1 MTYRLRNIVIAVV
14 LAVFAA
20 LLTMMYV
27 TNYQRHVDKN
37 VADVPVLVATEDI
50 PSGTSGTQAAQ
61 HVEERMVEQQDVA
74 PGAVSDPE
82 LLKTLVVSQA
92 IYGGEQ
98 VTRQRFSSATEI
110 GVRSQLEGNMRAVA
124 VNGDAYQLLAGTLK
138 GGDRVDVVASL
149 KIDPDKD
156 VHATRII
163 LRDLQVLK
171 PAASPGAESRLQGGN
186 GGENFSVLL
195 AVSDTQVQKLFHVM
209 KHGDWTL
216 QLRPVVDAVDSPETL
231 ETVASLMRDGLRR
244 GRR

>member
-27 TNYQRHVDKN
+27 TNYQRHVDKD
-37 VADVPVLVATEDI
+37 VADVPVLVATDDI
-50 PSGTSGTQAAQ
+50 PAGTSGAQAAQ
-61 HVEERMVEQQDVA
+61 RVEERMVEQQDVA

-110 GVRSQLEGNMRAVA
+110 GVRSQIQGNLRAVS
-124 VNGDAYQLLAGTLK
+124 VNGDAYQLLAGTLRT
-138 GGDRVDVVASL
+138 GDHVDVVASL
-149 KIDPDKD
+149 KINPDKD
-156 VHATRII
+156 IHATRIV
-163 LRDLQVLK
+163 LRDLEVLK
-171 PAASPGAESRLQGGN
+171 AASAPGTESRLQGGR
-186 GGENFSVLL
+186 GAFSVLL
-195 AVSDTQVQKLFHVM
+195 AVSDTQVQKLFHVIQ
-209 KHGDWTL
+209 HGEWTL

>member
-14 LAVFAA
+14 LAVVAA

-27 TNYQRHVDKN
+27 TNYQRSVDN
-37 VADVPVLVATEDI
+37 DVADVPVLVATDDI
-50 PSGTSGTQAAQ
+50 PAGTSGAQAAQ
-61 HVEERMVEQQDVA
+61 RVEEHMVEQQNVA

-124 VNGDAYQLLAGTLK
+124 VNGDPYQLLAGTLRS
-138 GGDRVDVVASL
+138 GDHIDVVASL

-156 VHATRII
+156 VHATRIV

-171 PAASPGAESRLQGGN
+171 PAASPGAESRLQGGA

>member
-37 VADVPVLVATEDI
+37 VEDVPVLVATQDI
-50 PSGTSGTQAAQ
+50 PAGTSGAQAAQ
-61 HVEERMVEQQDVA
+61 RVEERMVEQQDVS
-74 PGAVSDPE
+74 PGAVTDRE
-82 LLKTLVVSQA
+82 LLKTLVVSQP

-110 GVRSQLEGNMRAVA
+110 GVRSQLEGNMRAIA
-124 VNGDAYQLLAGTLK
+124 VNGDAFQLLAGTLK
-138 GGDRVDVVASL
+138 NGDHVDVVASL
-149 KIDPDKD
+149 KISADKEI
-156 VHATRII
+156 HATRIV
-163 LRDLQVLK
+163 LRDLEVLR
-171 PAASPGAESRLQGGN
+171 SSTGSTSGSRLENANEGGL
-186 GGENFSVLL
+186 SVLL

-216 QLRPVVDAVDSPETL
+216 QLRPVVDAVDSPETI
-231 ETVASLMRDGLRR
+231 ETAVSLMRDGLR

>member
-37 VADVPVLVATEDI
+37 VADVPVLVATDDI
-50 PSGTSGTQAAQ
+50 PAGTSGSAAAQ
-61 HVEERMVEQQDVA
+61 RVEERMVEQQDVA
-74 PGAVSDPE
+74 PGAVSDKE
-82 LLKTLVVSQA
+82 LLKSLVVSQA

-110 GVRSQLEGNMRAVA
+110 GVRSQLKGNMRAIS
-124 VNGDAYQLLAGTLK
+124 VNGDAFQLLAGTLRN
-138 GGDRVDVVASL
+138 GDRVDVVASL
-149 KIDPDKD
+149 TLNADNN
-156 VHATRII
+156 VHATRIV
-163 LRDLQVLK
+163 LRDLEVLK
-171 PAASPGAESRLQGGN
+171 AVGGESAESKLSPKGSDN
-186 GGENFSVLL
+186 LSVLL

-209 KHGDWTL
+209 KHGEWTF

>member
-37 VADVPVLVATEDI
+37 VADVPVLVAAEDI
-50 PSGTSGTQAAQ
+50 PAGTSGAQAAQ
-61 HVEERMVEQQDVA
+61 RVEERMVEQQDVA
-74 PGAVSDPE
+74 PGAVSDKE

-110 GVRSQLEGNMRAVA
+110 GVRSQIQGNLRAVS
-124 VNGDAYQLLAGTLK
+124 VNGDAYQLLAGTLRT
-138 GGDRVDVVASL
+138 GDHVDVVASL
-149 KIDPDKD
+149 KINPDKD
-156 VHATRII
+156 IHATRIV
-163 LRDLQVLK
+163 LRDLEVLK
-171 PAASPGAESRLQGGN
+171 AASAPGTESRLQGGR
-186 GGENFSVLL
+186 GAFSVLL
-195 AVSDTQVQKLFHVM
+195 AVSDTQVQKLFHVIQ
-209 KHGDWTL
+209 HGEWTL

-231 ETVASLMRDGLRR
+231 ETVASLMRDGLQR

>member
-37 VADVPVLVATEDI
+37 VADVPVLVATDDI
-50 PSGTSGTQAAQ
+50 PAGTSGAQAAQ
-61 HVEERMVEQQDVA
+61 RVEERMVEQQDVP
-74 PGAVSDPE
+74 PGAVSDKE
-82 LLKTLVVSQA
+82 LLKTLVVSQT

-110 GVRSQLEGNMRAVA
+110 GVRSKLEGNMRAVA
-124 VNGDAYQLLAGTLK
+124 VNGDAFQLMAGTLK
-138 GGDRVDVVASL
+138 SGDRVDVVASV
-149 KIDPDKD
+149 KINPDKD
-156 VHATRII
+156 IHATRII
-163 LRDLQVLK
+163 LRDLEVLK
-171 PAASPGAESRLQGGN
+171 AANAPGAESRLQGGQ
-186 GGENFSVLL
+186 GGNLSVLL

-209 KHGDWTL
+209 KHGEWTL

>member
-14 LAVFAA
+14 LAAFAA

-27 TNYQRHVDKN
+27 TNYQRHVDKD
-37 VADVPVLVATEDI
+37 VADVPVLVATDDI
-50 PSGTSGTQAAQ
+50 PAGTSGAQAAQ
-61 HVEERMVEQQDVA
+61 RVEERMVEQQNVA
-74 PGAVSDPE
+74 PGAVTDPE
-82 LLKTLVVSQA
+82 LLKHLVVSQA

-98 VTRQRFSSATEI
+98 VTRQRFSNSTEI
-110 GVRSQLEGNMRAVA
+110 GVRSQIEGNMRAIS
-124 VNGDAYQLLAGTLK
+124 VNGDAFQLLAGTLRS
-138 GGDRVDVVASL
+138 GDHVDVVASL

-156 VHATRII
+156 IHATRIV
-163 LRDLQVLK
+163 LRDLLVLK
-171 PAASPGAESRLQGGN
+171 PATSPGAESRLQGGN

-195 AVSDTQVQKLFHVM
+195 AVSDTQVQKLFHVI

>member
-27 TNYQRHVDKN
+27 TNYQRHVDKD
-37 VADVPVLVATEDI
+37 VADVPVLVATDDI
-50 PSGTSGTQAAQ
+50 PAGTSGAQAAQ
-61 HVEERMVEQQDVA
+61 RVEERMVEQQDVA

-124 VNGDAYQLLAGTLK
+124 VNGDAYQLLAGTLRS
-138 GGDRVDVVASL
+138 GDHIDVVASL
-149 KIDPDKD
+149 KINPDKD

-171 PAASPGAESRLQGGN
+171 PAASPGAESRLQGGA

>member
-27 TNYQRHVDKN
+27 TNYQRNVDKN
-37 VADVPVLVATEDI
+37 VEDVPVLVAKDDI
-50 PSGTSGTQAAQ
+50 PAGTSGAQAAGM
-61 HVEERMVEQQDVA
+61 VEERMVEQQDIA
-74 PGAVSDPE
+74 PGAVSDVE
-82 LLKTLVVSQA
+82 QLKSLVVSQA

-110 GVRSQLEGNMRAVA
+110 GVRSQLKGNMRAVA
-124 VNGDAYQLLAGTLK
+124 VNGDAFQLLVGTLK
-138 GGDRVDVVASL
+138 SGDHVDVVASI
-149 KIDPDKD
+149 KISADKD
-156 VHATRII
+156 IHATRIV
-163 LRDLQVLK
+163 LRDLEVLK
-171 PAASPGAESRLQGGN
+171 AAGGLNAESRLQGGN
-186 GGENFSVLL
+186 GGAYSVLL

-209 KHGDWTL
+209 KHGEWTL

-231 ETVASLMRDGLRR
+231 ETVVSIMRDGLRR

>member
-27 TNYQRHVDKN
+27 TNYQRNVDKN
-37 VADVPVLVATEDI
+37 VEDVPVLVATDDI
-50 PSGTSGTQAAQ
+50 PAGTSGAQAAQ
-61 HVEERMVEQQDVA
+61 RVEERMVEQQDVA

-82 LLKTLVVSQA
+82 VLRTLVVSQA

-124 VNGDAYQLLAGTLK
+124 VNGDAFQVLAGTLK
-138 GGDRVDVVASL
+138 NGDHVDVVASL
-149 KIDPDKD
+149 KISADKD
-156 VHATRII
+156 VHATRIV
-163 LRDLQVLK
+163 LRDLEVLK
-171 PAASPGAESRLQGGN
+171 ASGGPTTESRLNTAGG
-186 GGENFSVLL
+186 GGLSVLL

-209 KHGDWTL
+209 KHGEWTL

>member
-27 TNYQRHVDKN
+27 TNYQRHVDKD
-37 VADVPVLVATEDI
+37 VADVPVLVATNDI
-50 PSGTSGTQAAQ
+50 PAGTSGEQAAQ
-61 HVEERMVEQQDVA
+61 RVEERMVEQQDVA
-74 PGAVSDPE
+74 PGAVSDKE

-124 VNGDAYQLLAGTLK
+124 VNGDAFQLLAGTLR

-156 VHATRII
+156 IHATRIV

-171 PAASPGAESRLQGGN
+171 PASAPGAESRLQGGS
-186 GGENFSVLL
+186 GSENFSVLL